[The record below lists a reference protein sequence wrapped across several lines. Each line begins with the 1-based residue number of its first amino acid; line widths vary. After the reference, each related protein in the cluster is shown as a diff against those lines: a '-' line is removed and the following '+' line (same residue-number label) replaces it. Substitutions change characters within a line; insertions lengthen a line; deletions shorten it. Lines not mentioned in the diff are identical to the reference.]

1 VLQEVLAECGQGAP
15 KLYDVD
21 QAAEMLNIPKRW
33 LYERTAKGEIPHQK
47 IGKYVRF
54 TAADLQQIIEKS
66 SGKEPKG

>member
-1 VLQEVLAECGQGAP
+1 
-15 KLYDVD
+15 
-21 QAAEMLNIPKRW
+21 MLSIPKRW

-54 TAADLQQIIEKS
+54 TAADLKQIAEKS